1 MKKLIGK
8 NTSELNEVKTV
19 MQELEAIIASSYDGL
34 FITDGNGVVLRMNTA
49 YERLTGIKAEEVVGK
64 NMKNLIDVGYYD
76 QSVTL
81 LVMEKKERITITQN
95 IKGNHEYLV
104 TGNPIFDNEGK
115 LFRVVTNVR
124 DITELAR
131 LQAQI
136 KKSKE
141 RTLQYQ
147 TELSHLR
154 SIQMNTSDIIFRS
167 QSMEKVVATA
177 RKIANVDST
186 VLITGE
192 SGTGKELVAKLIH
205 GDGKGVDKPFIKI
218 NCAALPEN
226 LLESELFGYEKG
238 AFTGAGKEGKP
249 GLFELA
255 HNGTLFLDEIGD
267 MPPALQV
274 KILRAL
280 QEREIMRVG
289 GTKPISINVRI
300 IAATHRDL
308 TKMVE
313 CGTFR
318 DDLYYRLMVVPIHL
332 PPLRSRREDI
342 PMLIWHFLDKYNKKF
357 SYNKSFSAAVFDK
370 LTEYEWKGNV
380 REMENI
386 IERMVV
392 TSNEDEL
399 SVEYL
404 PEYIRK
410 KIVSP
415 TKNMT
420 MKDVLDKTEANLLAA
435 AYQEYLSWE
444 RVAVELGI
452 DRATAYRK
460 ARKYGLYKK

>member
-1 MKKLIGK
+1 MKKATGEHI
-8 NTSELNEVKTV
+8 SELNEAKTV
-19 MQELEAIIASSYDGL
+19 MRELEAIIASSYDGL
-34 FITDGNGVVLRMNTA
+34 FITDGNGVVLRMNAA
-49 YERLTGIKAEEVVGK
+49 YERLTGIKADEVVGK
-64 NMKNLIDVGYYD
+64 NMKDLIDVGYYD

-95 IKGNHEYLV
+95 IRGSHEYLV
-104 TGNPIFDNEGK
+104 TGNPIFDGK
-115 LFRVVTNVR
+115 GQLFRVVTNVR

-131 LQAQI
+131 LQEQI
-136 KKSKE
+136 KKTKE

-154 SIQMNTSDIIFRS
+154 SMQMDTKDIIFRS
-167 QSMEKVVATA
+167 QSMEKVLATA
-177 RKIANVDST
+177 RKVANVDST

-192 SGTGKELVAKLIH
+192 SGTGKELIAKLIH
-205 GDGKGVDKPFIKI
+205 GAGKGVKQPFIKI
-218 NCAALPEN
+218 NCAALPEQ

-267 MPPALQV
+267 MTPALQV

-289 GTKPISINVRI
+289 GTKPVSVKVRI

-308 TKMVE
+308 TKMVDA
-313 CGTFR
+313 GAFR

-357 SYNKSFSAAVFDK
+357 SYNKLFSAAAIDK

-392 TSNEDEL
+392 TSSDDEL
-399 SVEYL
+399 SVEHL

-410 KIVSP
+410 KTYSP
-415 TKNMT
+415 TKNMK
-420 MKDVLDKTEANLLAA
+420 MKEMLAQAEANLLAD
-435 AYQEYLSWE
+435 AYQEYLSWD

-460 ARKYGLYKK
+460 ARKYGLCKK